1 MKNLRLMATLAG
13 LMAATLPETKT
24 TNLQNKGLRRKLRPC
39 INPDCNKLHDSAK
52 LCCSVECF
60 NRVNASEEPEE
71 IITEYPCRVCGE
83 VSEIYCEPHEF
94 DPEMH
99 YCGRSPHCCP

>member
-1 MKNLRLMATLAG
+1 MNSLAPLLMALGAPHIASYG
-13 LMAATLPETKT
+13 EKR
-24 TNLQNKGLRRKLRPC
+24 LRRKLRPC
-39 INPDCNKLHDSAK
+39 FNPDCNKLHDSAK

-71 IITEYPCRVCGE
+71 IITEHPCRVCGE

-99 YCGRSPHCCP
+99 YCGRSPRCCP